1 MKNVK
6 NTIKASAGLGL
17 LAISNVALATNTT
30 STNVNTNKFMTQSWQ
45 ASNLQT
51 TQNTLD
57 VVLVKWIWYI
67 TWFLGL
73 IAIIIG
79 LWWAFNIL
87 TAAWDEEKV
96 KKGKDII
103 IRVIF
108 WLVAIFSINIIMR
121 FVINALFSQS

>member
-17 LAISNVALATNTT
+17 LAISNVALAN
-30 STNVNTNKFMTQSWQ
+30 NAAGGTNKFTTQSWQ